1 MAVSCT
7 GSIQYTKATKLNDK
21 AEVEVQGMVKL
32 AKGTFDW
39 MGIVAWQTSW
49 RFFDPYGK
57 LLLRDDRSH
66 SIMPFASQ
74 DEATDKFSVKL
85 PYSSYY
91 QIQLYGPCVGV
102 LDTSIVSVGAIP
114 TPKPAPEPPPSA
126 IPEPE
131 PEPPLPEPPT
141 PTPKPTPKPA
151 PAPTPTPTPTPGL
164 PKLPIDWT
172 WIAVGGIVLLAL
184 TMTGKK
190 GKRQ

>member
-7 GSIQYTKATKLNDK
+7 GSIQYAKATKLNDK

-32 AKGTFDW
+32 AKGSFDW
-39 MGIVAWQTSW
+39 IGIVAWPTSW

-66 SIMPFASQ
+66 SIMPLTSQ
-74 DEATDKFSVKL
+74 DEATDKFSIKL

-102 LDTSIVSVGAIP
+102 LDTSIVSVGVTP
-114 TPKPAPEPPPSA
+114 TPKPAPEPPPSPK
-126 IPEPE
+126 PEPE

-141 PTPKPTPKPA
+141 PTPR
-151 PAPTPTPTPTPGL
+151 PAPTPIPTPTPTPGL
-164 PKLPIDWT
+164 PELPIKWT
-172 WIAVGGIVLLAL
+172 WIAIGGMVLLAL
-184 TMTGKK
+184 ATTSKK
-190 GKRQ
+190 KEK